1 MLRVLLILACAALI
15 LLGTVAS
22 IVARP
27 GKTTVS
33 PMQYPVPAYVDIIRD
48 FSAPLTVGDG
58 TGKGRNREIGDVHHS
73 NAVRLPLPFDHKMSP
88 VLSGG
93 KNAKNVLDACPC
105 GVGRQA
111 VCA

>member
-33 PMQYPVPAYVDIIRD
+33 PMQYPVPAYVDI
-48 FSAPLTVGDG
+48 
-58 TGKGRNREIGDVHHS
+58 
-73 NAVRLPLPFDHKMSP
+73 
-88 VLSGG
+88 SGIF
-93 KNAKNVLDACPC
+93 L
-105 GVGRQA
+105 RR
-111 VCA
+111 